1 MALPFR
7 VDPESSQRP
16 AEADP
21 FLEFESERP
30 GRRVSSHPFFK
41 DQLIRPEP
49 VPQPDLAS
57 LHAQTQSLPPLPPI
71 LQTSKPV
78 ISPVV
83 GFAVGVAGLAAA
95 AVAYYQLAQFVAKRN
110 AEAPPPAGVAGPATA
125 GEASTPGTADGST
138 PSAPTKASA
147 GANNSGA
154 PTNSG
159 PARQPASSAPRS
171 ANTGARPAAAGAAT
185 AAEPTTGLLTFDT
198 PLSFQV
204 YAGGQLQG
212 TSVDGR
218 IAVPAGTRS
227 VTLVNSLLEFRQT
240 LPVSIQAGQS
250 LRLAVPLPNG
260 SLSVNALPWAEV
272 SVDGSPIGTTPLANI
287 AVAIGSHEIVWRH
300 PTLGQRRQ
308 TVVVKAQTPVRI
320 GVDFNR

>member
-49 VPQPDLAS
+49 VPQPDLGS
-57 LHAQTQSLPPLPPI
+57 LHAQPQSLPPLPPI

-110 AEAPPPAGVAGPATA
+110 AEAPPAGVAGPATA
-125 GEASTPGTADGST
+125 GDANPAATSDTSKSAGATPTSSRASASNPRSTSAPARPASSSGPRTPGTAT
-138 PSAPTKASA
+138 
-147 GANNSGA
+147 
-154 PTNSG
+154 
-159 PARQPASSAPRS
+159 RQ
-171 ANTGARPAAAGAAT
+171 TGAAGAA
-185 AAEPTTGLLTFDT
+185 AESTTGLLTFDT

-204 YAGGQLQG
+204 YTGGQLQG

-218 IAVPAGTRS
+218 VAVPAGTRA

-250 LRLAVPLPNG
+250 IRLAVPLPNG
-260 SLSVNALPWAEV
+260 SVSVNALPWAEV
-272 SVDGSPIGTTPLANI
+272 LVDGSPIGTTPLANV
-287 AVAIGSHEIVWRH
+287 AVPIGSHEIVWRH

-308 TVVVKAQTPVRI
+308 TVVVKAQTPLRI
-320 GVDFNR
+320 GVDFNK